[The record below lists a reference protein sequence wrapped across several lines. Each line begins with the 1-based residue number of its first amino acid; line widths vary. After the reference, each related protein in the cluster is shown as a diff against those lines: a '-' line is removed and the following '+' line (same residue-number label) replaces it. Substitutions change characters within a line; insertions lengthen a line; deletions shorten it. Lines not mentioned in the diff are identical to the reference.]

1 MHMIGNHS
9 AQPQPHGIYN
19 SEGTRRVSIKRS
31 PYTPPTTRYIPTMGC
46 IPSKKSL
53 NEPTKPE
60 MSVVA
65 RSTTRGSSA
74 EQFSERPRS
83 PSSINTKVD
92 AHNTLV
98 PIPPRV
104 DCIAPR
110 PRHSEESLRRRKVND
125 DQTHQESATTA
136 TATAVP
142 GAAVNADNGAGVGG
156 GGDAGG
162 GSSGGDGGGG
172 E

>member
-1 MHMIGNHS
+1 
-9 AQPQPHGIYN
+9 
-19 SEGTRRVSIKRS
+19 
-31 PYTPPTTRYIPTMGC
+31 MGC

-53 NEPTKPE
+53 DEPTKPE

-65 RSTTRGSSA
+65 RTTTCGSST
-74 EQFSERPRS
+74 EQFSERPHS
-83 PSSINTKVD
+83 PSSINTKLD
-92 AHNTLV
+92 ARNTLASGV

-110 PRHSEESLRRRKVND
+110 PRHSEESLRRRKAND
-125 DQTHQESATTA
+125 DQAHQESATTA
-136 TATAVP
+136 TAVTGGTVA
-142 GAAVNADNGAGVGG
+142 GAAVHADNGAAVG

-172 E
+172 GE